1 MLYQDQQENS
11 EVRSDGE
18 SRATRADKEID
29 KNLKIGSL
37 RLPKNKKE
45 LAQTNKLTEP
55 SRLDPQD
62 YPLIMSVHT
71 DKGNKG
77 TRKIRSLET
86 VRIEHRKRKAVYVR
100 KDAQSAQKPYT
111 YAKAAQLAQNISSI
125 YVKNIRTP
133 YAQAVHKRT
142 KNPYTYAKAVHK
154 RTQIRISYA
163 KPHTFAQTVCRSLL

>member
-1 MLYQDQQENS
+1 
-11 EVRSDGE
+11 
-18 SRATRADKEID
+18 
-29 KNLKIGSL
+29 
-37 RLPKNKKE
+37 
-45 LAQTNKLTEP
+45 
-55 SRLDPQD
+55 
-62 YPLIMSVHT
+62 MSVHT

-163 KPHTFAQTVCRSLL
+163 KPHTFAQTVCRRLLQSKKQSKASWHATKNKSTYEMVVVGQNK